1 MGMVMARAVM
11 YTIMG
16 YLGGSVLFARFFASL
31 LNRGDIL
38 SRSADGNPGT
48 ANAFVYGGFGCGILT
63 LCGDLL
69 KGFLP
74 VYLYLRGMGIHSCGI
89 GLVFVMAAPVIG
101 HIFPIFY
108 GFRGGKGIAVS
119 FGSLLGLA
127 PDLRPAFVLAAAFL
141 FFSLVIRVTPH
152 YSRTIWAYR
161 SAAVC
166 MALLIRNIY
175 IVAAFGVMAFAID
188 RKLQSS
194 DEKKERCQVRML
206 WRH

>member
-1 MGMVMARAVM
+1 MGMVMVRAAM
-11 YTIMG
+11 YTVMG
-16 YLGGSVLFARFFASL
+16 YLGGSILFARVFAAL
-31 LNRGDIL
+31 LHRGDIL
-38 SRSADGNPGT
+38 SHSADGNPGT
-48 ANAFVYGGFGCGILT
+48 ANAFVYGGFWCGVLT

-74 VYLYLRGMGIHSCGI
+74 VYLYLRGAGTDSCGI
-89 GLVFVMAAPVIG
+89 ELVFIMAAPVIG
-101 HIFPIFY
+101 HIFPVFY
-108 GFRGGKGIAVS
+108 GFQGGKGIAVS

-127 PDLRPAFVLAAAFL
+127 PDLYPALVLAAAFL

-166 MALLIRNIY
+166 MALLIRNLY
-175 IVAAFGVMAFAID
+175 IAAAFGAMAFAID

-194 DEKKERCQVRML
+194 DEKKERCQVKML
-206 WRH
+206 WKH

>member
-1 MGMVMARAVM
+1 MEMARTFM
-11 YTIMG
+11 YTMMG
-16 YLGGSVLFARFFASL
+16 YLGGSILFARVFAAL
-31 LNRGDIL
+31 LHRGDIL

-48 ANAFVYGGFGCGILT
+48 ANAFVYGGVWCGILT

-74 VYLYLRGMGIHSCGI
+74 VYLYLRGRGIYSCGI
-89 GLVFVMAAPVIG
+89 GLVFVMVAPIIG
-101 HIFPIFY
+101 HIFPAFY
-108 GFRGGKGIAVS
+108 GFHGGKGIAVS

-127 PDLRPAFVLAAAFL
+127 PNLRPVFVLAVSFL
-141 FFSLVIRVTPH
+141 FFSLIMRVTPH

-166 MALLIRNIY
+166 MALLIKNIY
-175 IVAAFGVMAFAID
+175 IITAFWLMALAID

-194 DEKKERCQVRML
+194 DEKKEKCQVRML